1 LSLKRMKAGYAIGVG
16 IGVLFVALGI
26 FSIVYFF
33 TVKPVMGQS
42 TSIYGNYF
50 VAGIVC
56 FFFAFAVLRLTI
68 PAFIPLKKNNFVSI
82 RTCPYCGAII
92 DEDDLSCKKC
102 KQQLD

>member
-1 LSLKRMKAGYAIGVG
+1 MKAGYAIGVG

-26 FSIVYFF
+26 CSMVYFF
-33 TVKPVMGQS
+33 TVKNVMGHS

-50 VAGIVC
+50 FAGLVC
-56 FFFAFAVLRLTI
+56 FFFAIAVLRLTI
-68 PAFIPLKKNNFVSI
+68 PAFIPLKKNYLSST

-92 DEDDLSCKKC
+92 DEDALSCKKC